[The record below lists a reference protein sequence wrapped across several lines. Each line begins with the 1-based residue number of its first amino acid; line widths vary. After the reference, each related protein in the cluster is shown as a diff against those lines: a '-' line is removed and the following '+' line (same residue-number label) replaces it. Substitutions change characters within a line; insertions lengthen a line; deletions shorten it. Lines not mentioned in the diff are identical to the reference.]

1 MRAVSRRRGPV
12 RRPALPPLPPALR
25 QLVLRGREPLPLLR
39 AAGGP
44 ARACQY
50 IGDAKGN
57 ARDWA
62 VCGKRSVAGR
72 SYCQE
77 HVEICFQSDS
87 NGRK

>member
-1 MRAVSRRRGPV
+1 MREERTG
-12 RRPALPPLPPALR
+12 
-25 QLVLRGREPLPLLR
+25 

-62 VCGKRSVAGR
+62 VCGKPSVAGR

-77 HVEICFQSDS
+77 HVEICFQSGKLGAHEVVDRS
-87 NGRK
+87 LIKGKRRLGLTTYKSSF

>member
-1 MRAVSRRRGPV
+1 MERVVSRRRGPE
-12 RRPALPPLPPALR
+12 RRAPIPSPPPR
-25 QLVLRGREPLPLLR
+25 VLRELALR

-50 IGDAKGN
+50 IGEAEGN

-77 HVEICFQSDS
+77 HVEICYQGGSK
-87 NGRK
+87 GGGGKEK

>member
-1 MRAVSRRRGPV
+1 MRAVSRRRGPE
-12 RRPALPPLPPALR
+12 RRDPTPSPPPR
-25 QLVLRGREPLPLLR
+25 VLRP
-39 AAGGP
+39 AGGP

-72 SYCQE
+72 RYCQE
-77 HVEICFQSDS
+77 HVEICYQGGSK
-87 NGRK
+87 GGGGKEK

>member
-1 MRAVSRRRGPV
+1 MSRRRGPE
-12 RRPALPPLPPALR
+12 RRDPIPSP
-25 QLVLRGREPLPLLR
+25 PLPLLR

-57 ARDWA
+57 ARDWV

-72 SYCQE
+72 SYCHE
-77 HVEICFQSDS
+77 HVEICFQGDS
-87 NGRK
+87 NGGGVKEK